1 MGMVSSLR
9 RSLVLAGVIAAVL
22 VAASVSGAAKVDPV
36 LLTGASNQGKD
47 CSDNQGDQTWTQL
60 KVDPNADG
68 TYTDGTLTVTI
79 SNTQDDKT
87 FDWSS
92 NIGVDAVIVKG
103 GDDGSYLYRYDP
115 PSEETSDTGLTT
127 PGQNAISHVNF
138 CYDVE
143 APPAQGSLTVI
154 KHVDNSKGGSASAGD
169 FQMNVAGPTPL
180 SFAGAESPGTTNSV
194 DPGAYTVTESGGPS
208 DYALTYSGDCD
219 SSGHVTVAADQT
231 ATCTLTNTGQA
242 PAPGKIIVEKDT
254 IPFEAEPPAGAF
266 IFTGDITANL
276 LPGQSASEDVA
287 PGTYTVSEDISKRPF
302 WDLGS
307 IKCDDS
313 DSTGDVSTFT
323 ATYHVSPGETV
334 KCVFTNI
341 KRGEIT
347 VVKRTVPAGAAT
359 SFHFV
364 TNYDSGGFSLHDG
377 QQNVSGPLK
386 AGETFSVSEN
396 VPSGWVQTS
405 ATCDNGDS
413 PDAIHMTPFGTPTC
427 TFVNTKAAHIIVK
440 KVMVGGTDSFDF
452 SGMPTGTISE
462 SGGTLEATVVPGQYT
477 STEAAKNGWDLS
489 SISCD
494 DEGSSGTVE
503 SRTATF
509 DVQAGQTVTCTFTNT
524 KQAQVIVK
532 KVMVGGTGSFDF
544 SGTPS
549 GTISQ
554 NGGTIS
560 ANVEPGQY
568 TSTEATKDGWD
579 LTSVTCDDENSSG
592 DLGDRTATFD
602 VQAGETVTCTFTNTK
617 KVVVVGQGSISV
629 SKSADPTSMQEPG
642 GPVTFSVRI
651 TNTSNV
657 DVVITNVVDD
667 KFGDLDDDGGS
678 GCFDVPI
685 TLHPAGF
692 ASCQFTKPVTGP
704 GGTTHIDTV
713 TASGHDVNGHDV
725 SASDSARVDITP
737 KLIDLVIVKD
747 ATSPTPLNGNVQ
759 YTMTVTNKGPDTAT
773 NVQLADPAPAGI
785 TYLSASSSQ
794 GTCTVTP
801 VLITCSLGSLA
812 AGQTVTVHAT
822 GKSTSV
828 GSHTNTATVI
838 GSGGRETNPA
848 DNVDTAVTVT
858 PAPIKPPKTK
868 PTPKPTPEPCMALTV
883 TPKMIKADGKPDA
896 VVAKVTAGKK
906 HVKGAKVLIQGA
918 GVRKSG
924 RTNNKGTA
932 TIKVNPQ
939 RAGLITIST
948 PEVHHSCGPRRIGV
962 VGVFLPPVTG

>member
-323 ATYHVSPGETV
+323 ATYHVSPGENGQV
-334 KCVFTNI
+334 RLHEHQAGRDHGGQEDRAGRRRHVLPL
-341 KRGEIT
+341 RDELRLG
-347 VVKRTVPAGAAT
+347 RLLAPRRPAERLGAAQ
-359 SFHFV
+359 
-364 TNYDSGGFSLHDG
+364 GGGDLLGLGERAERLGPDERNLRQRRLPGRHPHDPVRDAHVHVREHEGGAHHRQEGDGRRHRQLRLQRDADRNHLRERWDARGDGRPGPVHLHGGG
-377 QQNVSGPLK
+377 QERLGS
-386 AGETFSVSEN
+386 
-396 VPSGWVQTS
+396 
-405 ATCDNGDS
+405 
-413 PDAIHMTPFGTPTC
+413 
-427 TFVNTKAAHIIVK
+427 
-440 KVMVGGTDSFDF
+440 
-452 SGMPTGTISE
+452 
-462 SGGTLEATVVPGQYT
+462 
-477 STEAAKNGWDLS
+477 S

-494 DEGSSGTVE
+494 DEGSSGTGVAPRPSTCRPARPSPAP
-503 SRTATF
+503 SRTR
-509 DVQAGQTVTCTFTNT
+509 
-524 KQAQVIVK
+524 
-532 KVMVGGTGSFDF
+532 SR
-544 SGTPS
+544 P
-549 GTISQ
+549 
-554 NGGTIS
+554 
-560 ANVEPGQY
+560 
-568 TSTEATKDGWD
+568 
-579 LTSVTCDDENSSG
+579 
-592 DLGDRTATFD
+592 R
-602 VQAGETVTCTFTNTK
+602 
-617 KVVVVGQGSISV
+617 
-629 SKSADPTSMQEPG
+629 
-642 GPVTFSVRI
+642 
-651 TNTSNV
+651 
-657 DVVITNVVDD
+657 
-667 KFGDLDDDGGS
+667 
-678 GCFDVPI
+678 
-685 TLHPAGF
+685 
-692 ASCQFTKPVTGP
+692 
-704 GGTTHIDTV
+704 
-713 TASGHDVNGHDV
+713 
-725 SASDSARVDITP
+725 
-737 KLIDLVIVKD
+737 
-747 ATSPTPLNGNVQ
+747 
-759 YTMTVTNKGPDTAT
+759 
-773 NVQLADPAPAGI
+773 
-785 TYLSASSSQ
+785 SSS
-794 GTCTVTP
+794 
-801 VLITCSLGSLA
+801 
-812 AGQTVTVHAT
+812 
-822 GKSTSV
+822 
-828 GSHTNTATVI
+828 
-838 GSGGRETNPA
+838 
-848 DNVDTAVTVT
+848 
-858 PAPIKPPKTK
+858 
-868 PTPKPTPEPCMALTV
+868 
-883 TPKMIKADGKPDA
+883 
-896 VVAKVTAGKK
+896 
-906 HVKGAKVLIQGA
+906 
-918 GVRKSG
+918 
-924 RTNNKGTA
+924 
-932 TIKVNPQ
+932 
-939 RAGLITIST
+939 
-948 PEVHHSCGPRRIGV
+948 RR
-962 VGVFLPPVTG
+962 